1 MLGAK
6 LPIRQ
11 SRFSRGLGTVG
22 LNTSRVSAELTPA
35 QLTASRIVKTVEGV
49 TEEAFFGGGKLAKTK
64 NIAQRAAAP
73 RFVANKIDE
82 ITGGLEILS
91 LDEIG
96 ALTQDAIH
104 GSRIAGQRTRG
115 ASGAWNSVKRI
126 MFKNVTNQV
135 TEPIDI
141 SSAQRIAQSVLDEA
155 QTGGR
160 RLKLPEKTK
169 TILEAV
175 AETGNLKSMEDLI
188 FARSDVGDLVRTAQ
202 LADEPKAEQVL
213 APVMKELTDL
223 MRGAA
228 RRTSAGTLAEL
239 DAALKF
245 TAKGKDR
252 FSSNLIRKLIA
263 EKTPSQKVVRAIFG
277 APGDETLVPL
287 DAVRNVKNILIDTVG
302 KNPRE
307 IANDKYAWDQLRF
320 GWLSS
325 RIKNAADIDGVLTGK
340 RFAEILDT
348 FGDDALGEMFSPAEL
363 KGIQEISLQ
372 SRLFD
377 QKSRKIA
384 SLIVK
389 SAQVAAVG
397 GGAATGKESI
407 SFLALGGPV
416 VLGQFLTSSA
426 GRKWLAAGVKTSTL
440 EGATGQFIAGMLRTK
455 KDQQVK
461 QKRLEK
467 FEADK
472 RRVLETQKL
481 RLRQIEGLRGSGG
494 LGGAPPARR

>member
-1 MLGAK
+1 M
-6 LPIRQ
+6 
-11 SRFSRGLGTVG
+11 
-22 LNTSRVSAELTPA
+22 
-35 QLTASRIVKTVEGV
+35 
-49 TEEAFFGGGKLAKTK
+49 
-64 NIAQRAAAP
+64 
-73 RFVANKIDE
+73 
-82 ITGGLEILS
+82 
-91 LDEIG
+91 
-96 ALTQDAIH
+96 
-104 GSRIAGQRTRG
+104 
-115 ASGAWNSVKRI
+115 
-126 MFKNVTNQV
+126 
-135 TEPIDI
+135 
-141 SSAQRIAQSVLDEA
+141 
-155 QTGGR
+155 
-160 RLKLPEKTK
+160 
-169 TILEAV
+169 
-175 AETGNLKSMEDLI
+175 
-188 FARSDVGDLVRTAQ
+188 
-202 LADEPKAEQVL
+202 
-213 APVMKELTDL
+213 
-223 MRGAA
+223 
-228 RRTSAGTLAEL
+228 
-239 DAALKF
+239 KF